1 MLDFVQNPQAK
12 AIFDGGLDPQTL
24 IMNITAFSGKS
35 LTFGTS
41 VVVPDEIQECPRAR
55 TAIKH
60 LVDDGRFDYI
70 ESGSLLDALYHNV
83 ASLPVGYEN
92 VVRMV
97 PLSLREFFVA
107 LGVQP
112 ETLEILEECYEQRR
126 EVPPAIHERMLQLTR
141 LYLVCGGMP
150 AAVDQLVTTQDFARV
165 LSAQHD
171 VVERCRLDIAR
182 YAHNKGHVKAVFD
195 AMPSEIAGA
204 NKRFI
209 LRDIAPAA
217 RMERYASDFTWLV
230 DARVTLPCY
239 NVYAPQAP
247 LVLNEQHDLFKLY
260 PPDVGLLVAIIKQ
273 PIQFELLQ
281 GDAGINNGAILETF
295 AAQQLVANGYD
306 LRYFGKSTYGEIDF
320 VLPHGLSTLAVEI
333 KPGESHRRHK
343 TSIRLWKLRNGASTK
358 RWCFAQATFR

>member
-35 LTFGTS
+35 LTLGTS

-126 EVPPAIHERMLQLTR
+126 EVPPTIHERMLQLTR

-165 LSAQHD
+165 LSAQHEPIHRVLEYFASD
-171 VVERCRLDIAR
+171 QDGAACHHGHRTSSPCIRIR
-182 YAHNKGHVKAVFD
+182 YA
-195 AMPSEIAGA
+195 
-204 NKRFI
+204 
-209 LRDIAPAA
+209 LAPPHG
-217 RMERYASDFTWLV
+217 WLV
-230 DARVTLPCY
+230 HQY
-239 NVYAPQAP
+239 
-247 LVLNEQHDLFKLY
+247 LY
-260 PPDVGLLVAIIKQ
+260 TKQLAIH
-273 PIQFELLQ
+273 
-281 GDAGINNGAILETF
+281 T
-295 AAQQLVANGYD
+295 
-306 LRYFGKSTYGEIDF
+306 T
-320 VLPHGLSTLAVEI
+320 
-333 KPGESHRRHK
+333 
-343 TSIRLWKLRNGASTK
+343 
-358 RWCFAQATFR
+358 